1 MCVFDNLPVIDILK
15 EVPME
20 NLKATSNGRQLL
32 VRQYRKKFQTREN
45 LKYYSPKD
53 YRRAE
58 KKYIRFCLTSGKC

>member
-1 MCVFDNLPVIDILK
+1 
-15 EVPME
+15 ME

-32 VRQYRKKFQTREN
+32 VRQYRKKFKTREN

-58 KKYIRFCLTSGKC
+58 KKYIRFCLASGKC